1 MSIFGSTRSTRRNS
15 PFRHPPRD
23 LIGRRVNKLVV
34 LYPAVSVSRKGHRC
48 WTCQCDCGGRKD
60 IYENSILDYSAK
72 SCGCIGAATTHG
84 LSYTREHNIWR
95 GMLRRCENPN
105 ATKYEYYGG
114 RGIKVCN
121 RWQKF
126 ENFYA
131 DMGPSNG
138 LTIDRIDG
146 NGDYEPGNCRWATY
160 QEQADN
166 TPSRVRR
173 RVMVDGKEM
182 TTIEAARH
190 FGITRQ
196 AMHQRLKKSEN
207 RT

>member
-1 MSIFGSTRSTRRNS
+1 MSVFGASRSTRQNS
-15 PFRHPPRD
+15 PYRHQTRD

-34 LYPAVSVSRKGHRC
+34 LYPAITAARSGRY
-48 WTCQCDCGGRKD
+48 WTCRCDCGGKKD
-60 IYENSILDYSAK
+60 IAENSILDYSAK

-84 LSYTREHNIWR
+84 LSHTREHNIWR
-95 GMLRRCENPN
+95 GMLKRCENPN
-105 ATKYEYYGG
+105 ATKYELYGG

-146 NGDYEPGNCRWATY
+146 NGDYEPGNCRWATPA
-160 QEQADN
+160 QQME
-166 TPSRVRR
+166 TSRQYTNYRKV
-173 RVMVDGKEM
+173 VIDGKEVSQS
-182 TTIEAARH
+182 EAARH
-190 FGITRQ
+190 LGISRQ
-196 AMHQRLKKSEN
+196 AMHARLKKSAN
-207 RT
+207 RS